1 MQSSLM
7 ETFTIT
13 ERTEFESK
21 SLDTFSTV
29 LSLSV
34 ILYLIILEKAISE
47 VVSKNLYFSEEIV
60 TIIEK
65 KMKKLLNVFCNLKI
79 FI

>member
-1 MQSSLM
+1 M

-47 VVSKNLYFSEEIV
+47 VVSKNLYLIEEILM
-60 TIIEK
+60 IIEK
-65 KMKKLLNVFCNLKI
+65 
-79 FI
+79 

>member
-1 MQSSLM
+1 M

-47 VVSKNLYFSEEIV
+47 VVSKNLYLIEEILI
-60 TIIEK
+60 IIEK
-65 KMKKLLNVFCNLKI
+65 
-79 FI
+79 

>member
-47 VVSKNLYFSEEIV
+47 VVSKNLYLIEEILM
-60 TIIEK
+60 IIEK
-65 KMKKLLNVFCNLKI
+65 
-79 FI
+79 